1 MGETRRTGR
10 RMISIAIS
18 GGVRLETNPPRAIG
32 FGEHHSAVM
41 PNKVGFIYML
51 AGDTGTSNHHAYARA
66 SHQHWV
72 QTGPHVMIVGPL
84 VKEMP
89 GYSRAADVA
98 DASQPYAMFPGTPYE
113 HLILPV
119 TAGR

>member
-1 MGETRRTGR
+1 MRRTMG
-10 RMISIAIS
+10 SAD
-18 GGVRLETNPPRAIG
+18 
-32 FGEHHSAVM
+32 EHGCQFAAT
-41 PNKVGFIYML
+41 L
-51 AGDTGTSNHHAYARA
+51 TR
-66 SHQHWV
+66 WV

-89 GYSRAADVA
+89 GYSRTADVA

-113 HLILPV
+113 HLMLPV

>member
-1 MGETRRTGR
+1 
-10 RMISIAIS
+10 
-18 GGVRLETNPPRAIG
+18 
-32 FGEHHSAVM
+32 
-41 PNKVGFIYML
+41 
-51 AGDTGTSNHHAYARA
+51 
-66 SHQHWV
+66 V

-89 GYSRAADVA
+89 GYSRTADVA

-113 HLILPV
+113 HLMLPV